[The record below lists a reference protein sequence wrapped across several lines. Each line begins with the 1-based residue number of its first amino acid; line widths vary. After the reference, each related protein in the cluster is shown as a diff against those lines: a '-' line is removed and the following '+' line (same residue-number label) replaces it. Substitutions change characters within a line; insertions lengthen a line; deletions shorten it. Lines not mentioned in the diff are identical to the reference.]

1 MQNSLQRKSAINKQK
16 EGADMNKSESKY
28 FNTAKKMDIAF
39 LELLEQKD
47 FEYITVKEIC
57 KRAGVNRS
65 TFYLHYETIS
75 DLLSE
80 SVEYMNRHFL
90 EYMKINSVDFMSKL
104 NDYPIEE
111 LNLITP
117 EYLIPYLSYIKE
129 HKSIFKTSV
138 KNASVLNLDKSYS
151 LMFEHIFNPIM
162 NRFKIPLE
170 RRNYIMSFYISEL
183 MAIISEWLKSDCKES
198 VENLIAII
206 EDCVLPDNKEN
217 RRSQ

>member
-1 MQNSLQRKSAINKQK
+1 
-16 EGADMNKSESKY
+16 MNKSESKY

-57 KRAGVNRS
+57 KKAGVNRS

-90 EYMKINSVDFMSKL
+90 NYMKINSVDFMSKL
-104 NDYPIEE
+104 NDCPIEE

-138 KNASVLNLDKSYS
+138 KNASVLSMDKSYS
-151 LMFEHIFNPIM
+151 AMVKYVIDPIM
-162 NRFKIPLE
+162 NRFKIPQE
-170 RRNYIMSFYISEL
+170 RRNYIMSFYISGL

-206 EDCVLPDNKEN
+206 EDCVLPDNKGN

>member
-1 MQNSLQRKSAINKQK
+1 
-16 EGADMNKSESKY
+16 MNKSESKY

-39 LELLEQKD
+39 LELLEEKD

-57 KRAGVNRS
+57 KKAGVNRS

-80 SVEYMNRHFL
+80 SVEYINRHFID
-90 EYMKINSVDFMSKL
+90 YMKINSVDFMSKL
-104 NDYPIEE
+104 NDCPIEE

-162 NRFKIPLE
+162 NRFKIPQE
-170 RRNYIMSFYISEL
+170 RRNYIMSF
-183 MAIISEWLKSDCKES
+183 
-198 VENLIAII
+198 
-206 EDCVLPDNKEN
+206 
-217 RRSQ
+217 

>member
-1 MQNSLQRKSAINKQK
+1 
-16 EGADMNKSESKY
+16 MNKSESKY

-57 KRAGVNRS
+57 KKAGVNRS

-80 SVEYMNRHFL
+80 SAEYINRHFID
-90 EYMKINSVDFMSKL
+90 YMKINSVDFMSKL
-104 NDYPIEE
+104 NDCPIEE

-138 KNASVLNLDKSYS
+138 KNASVLSMDKSYS
-151 LMFEHIFNPIM
+151 AMVKYVIDPIM
-162 NRFKIPLE
+162 NRFKIPQE
-170 RRNYIMSFYISEL
+170 RRNYIMSFYISGL
-183 MAIISEWLKSDCKES
+183 MAIISEWLKDDCKES

-206 EDCVLPDNKEN
+206 EDCVLPDNKGN

>member
-1 MQNSLQRKSAINKQK
+1 
-16 EGADMNKSESKY
+16 MNKSESKY

-80 SVEYMNRHFL
+80 SVEYINRHFL
-90 EYMKINSVDFMSKL
+90 DYMKINSVDFMSKL
-104 NDYPIEE
+104 NDCPIEE

-151 LMFEHIFNPIM
+151 AMVKYVIDPIM
-162 NRFKIPLE
+162 NRFKIPQE
-170 RRNYIMSFYISEL
+170 RRNCIMSFYISGL

-206 EDCVLPDNKEN
+206 EDCVLPDNKGN

>member
-1 MQNSLQRKSAINKQK
+1 
-16 EGADMNKSESKY
+16 MNKSESKY

-39 LELLEQKD
+39 LELLEEKD

-57 KRAGVNRS
+57 KKAGVNRS

-80 SVEYMNRHFL
+80 SAEYINRHFID
-90 EYMKINSVDFMSKL
+90 YMKINSVDFMSKL
-104 NDYPIEE
+104 NDCPIEE

-138 KNASVLNLDKSYS
+138 KNASVLSMGKSYS
-151 LMFEHIFNPIM
+151 AMVKYVIDPIM
-162 NRFKIPLE
+162 NRFKIPQE
-170 RRNYIMSFYISEL
+170 RRNYIMSFYISGL
-183 MAIISEWLKSDCKES
+183 MAIISEWLKDDCKES

-206 EDCVLPDNKEN
+206 EDCVLPDNKGN

>member
-1 MQNSLQRKSAINKQK
+1 
-16 EGADMNKSESKY
+16 MNKSESKY
-28 FNTAKKMDIAF
+28 FNTAIKMDISF
-39 LELLEQKD
+39 LELLEEKD

-57 KRAGVNRS
+57 KKAGVNRS

-80 SVEYMNRHFL
+80 SVEYINRHFL
-90 EYMKINSVDFMSKL
+90 DYMKINSVDFMSKL
-104 NDYPIEE
+104 NDCPIEE

-162 NRFKIPLE
+162 NRFKKPQE
-170 RRNYIMSFYISEL
+170 RRNYIMSFYISGL
-183 MAIISEWLKSDCKES
+183 MAIISEWLKSDCKDSIEE
-198 VENLIAII
+198 VIKII
-206 EDCVLPDNKEN
+206 EDCVLPDNKGN

>member
-1 MQNSLQRKSAINKQK
+1 
-16 EGADMNKSESKY
+16 MNKSESKY

-90 EYMKINSVDFMSKL
+90 DYMKINSVDFMSKL
-104 NDYPIEE
+104 NDCPIEE

-162 NRFKIPLE
+162 NRFKIPQE
-170 RRNYIMSFYISEL
+170 CRNYIMSFYISGL

-206 EDCVLPDNKEN
+206 EDCVLPDNKGKW
-217 RRSQ
+217 RSQ

>member
-1 MQNSLQRKSAINKQK
+1 
-16 EGADMNKSESKY
+16 MNKYESKY

-57 KRAGVNRS
+57 KKAGVNRS

-80 SVEYMNRHFL
+80 SAEYINRHFID
-90 EYMKINSVDFMSKL
+90 YMKINSVDFMSKL
-104 NDYPIEE
+104 NDCPIDE

-138 KNASVLNLDKSYS
+138 KNASVLSMDKSYS
-151 LMFEHIFNPIM
+151 AMVKYVIDPIM
-162 NRFKIPLE
+162 NRFKIPQE
-170 RRNYIMSFYISEL
+170 RRNYIMSFYISGL
-183 MAIISEWLKSDCKES
+183 MAIISEWLKDDCKES
-198 VENLIAII
+198 FENLIAII
-206 EDCVLPDNKEN
+206 EDCVLPDNKGN

>member
-1 MQNSLQRKSAINKQK
+1 
-16 EGADMNKSESKY
+16 MNKSESKY

-104 NDYPIEE
+104 NDCPIEE

>member
-104 NDYPIEE
+104 NDCPIEE

>member
-1 MQNSLQRKSAINKQK
+1 
-16 EGADMNKSESKY
+16 MNKSESKY

-90 EYMKINSVDFMSKL
+90 DYMKINSVDFMSKL
-104 NDYPIEE
+104 NDCPIEE

-162 NRFKIPLE
+162 NRFKIPQE
-170 RRNYIMSFYISEL
+170 RRNYIMSFYIGGL
-183 MAIISEWLKSDCKES
+183 MAIISEWLKDDCKES

-206 EDCVLPDNKEN
+206 EDCVLPDNKGN

>member
-1 MQNSLQRKSAINKQK
+1 
-16 EGADMNKSESKY
+16 MNKSESKY

-57 KRAGVNRS
+57 KKAGVNRS

-80 SVEYMNRHFL
+80 SVEYINRHFL
-90 EYMKINSVDFMSKL
+90 DYMKINSVDFMSKL
-104 NDYPIEE
+104 NDCPIEE

-162 NRFKIPLE
+162 NRFKTPQE
-170 RRNYIMSFYISEL
+170 RRNYIMSFYISGL
-183 MAIISEWLKSDCKES
+183 IAIISEWLKSDCKES
-198 VENLIAII
+198 VKNLIAII
-206 EDCVLPDNKEN
+206 EDCVLPDNKGN
-217 RRSQ
+217 RRSL

>member
-1 MQNSLQRKSAINKQK
+1 
-16 EGADMNKSESKY
+16 MNKSESKY

-47 FEYITVKEIC
+47 FEYITIKEIC

-80 SVEYMNRHFL
+80 SVEYINRHFL
-90 EYMKINSVDFMSKL
+90 DYMKINSVDFMSKL
-104 NDYPIEE
+104 NDCPIEE

-162 NRFKIPLE
+162 NRFKILQE
-170 RRNYIMSFYISEL
+170 RRNYIMSFYISGL
-183 MAIISEWLKSDCKES
+183 MAIISKWLKSDCKES

-206 EDCVLPDNKEN
+206 ENCILPDNKGN

>member
-1 MQNSLQRKSAINKQK
+1 
-16 EGADMNKSESKY
+16 MNKSESKY
-28 FNTAKKMDIAF
+28 FNTAKKMNFAF

-47 FEYITVKEIC
+47 FEYITVKESC

-75 DLLSE
+75 DLLSK
-80 SVEYMNRHFL
+80 SVEYINRHFL
-90 EYMKINSVDFMSKL
+90 DYMKINSADFMSKL
-104 NDYPIEE
+104 NDCPIEE
-111 LNLITP
+111 FNLITP

-138 KNASVLNLDKSYS
+138 KNASVLSLDKSYS

-162 NRFKIPLE
+162 NRFKIPQE

-206 EDCVLPDNKEN
+206 EDCVLPDNKGN

>member
-1 MQNSLQRKSAINKQK
+1 
-16 EGADMNKSESKY
+16 MNKSESKY

-39 LELLEQKD
+39 LELLEEKD

-57 KRAGVNRS
+57 KKAGVNRS

-80 SVEYMNRHFL
+80 SAEYINRHFI
-90 EYMKINSVDFMSKL
+90 EYMKINLVDFMSKL
-104 NDYPIEE
+104 NDCPIEE
-111 LNLITP
+111 LNLIIP

>member
-1 MQNSLQRKSAINKQK
+1 
-16 EGADMNKSESKY
+16 MNKFESKY

-80 SVEYMNRHFL
+80 SVEYINRHFL
-90 EYMKINSVDFMSKL
+90 DYMKINSADFMSKL
-104 NDYPIEE
+104 NDCPIEE

-117 EYLIPYLSYIKE
+117 EYLISYLSYIKE

-138 KNASVLNLDKSYS
+138 KNASVLSMDKSYS

-162 NRFKIPLE
+162 NRFKIPQE
-170 RRNYIMSFYISEL
+170 RRNYIMSFYISVL

-206 EDCVLPDNKEN
+206 EDCVLPDNKGN